1 MYKTGLTNQDISREL
16 DELQLDRT
24 PIICDSAEPK
34 SIEELHRLGHNVKP
48 SKKGPDSIRLGID
61 IMKRF
66 KLFVLKDSLNAQK
79 EFRNYRWEV
88 DRNGVQL
95 NKPID
100 HTNHIIDA
108 VRYVCINRI
117 GTPYSGKYFIT

>member
-1 MYKTGLTNQDISREL
+1 MLKYFISFCLVITTISNFAQEK
-16 DELQLDRT
+16 E
-24 PIICDSAEPK
+24 
-34 SIEELHRLGHNVKP
+34 
-48 SKKGPDSIRLGID
+48 SKDSISIKNTYGFRLGID
-61 IMKRF
+61 IMKRH
-66 KLFVLKDSLNAQK
+66 KIFVLKDSLNAQK

-117 GTPYSGKYFIT
+117 GTSYSGKYYIS